1 MLTANKR
8 SYARW
13 FLLMISL
20 AFLPGGRAWG
30 QGRAL
35 SLSWRNEM
43 LTIRGADLPGGELS
57 VWYLEAFCR
66 PGSTDRDWKD
76 TVIPHKTRLMEATAD
91 GRLIRLRSVLDD
103 GVTVDHEIR
112 AGIDEVDFRVVAA
125 NPTTR
130 ESLAHWAQPCIRVD
144 GFTGTKAVHGSEA
157 YLPSCFIFV
166 REKLVRMPTE
176 HWATHARYTPG
187 QVWCPA
193 DVNRNDVNPRPLSSI
208 VPSNGL
214 IGCFSA
220 DGKQIMATAWEPYQE
235 LFQGVI
241 VCLHS
246 DFRIGG
252 LKPGE
257 SKNIR
262 GKIYVMPADVNG
274 LVARYRRDFPEHQR
288 TADRGRDGPRRR
300 KLIEFGWDEP
310 DIEFLAQS
318 SGDGTIAVRRLRLS
332 CKYVRPG
339 QESREPHL
347 ARLGAKKIQA
357 RRVSAGAVRPG
368 VVVPDAFWRDGKAFR
383 PQLSPVQCHPGR
395 PGLVRRS

>member
-1 MLTANKR
+1 MKANR
-8 SYARW
+8 RFPARW
-13 FLLMISL
+13 FLVMMGL
-20 AFLPGGRAWG
+20 ACLPGGRAWA
-30 QGRAL
+30 QERAL

-43 LTIRGADLPGGELS
+43 LTIRGAHLPGGELS

-76 TVIPHKTRLMEATAD
+76 TVIPHKTRLVEASAD

-112 AGIDEVDFRVVAA
+112 AEYNEVDFRVVAT
-125 NPTTR
+125 NPTTK
-130 ESLAHWAQPCIRVD
+130 ESQAHWAQPCIRVD
-144 GFTGTKAVHGSEA
+144 KFTGTKPVHGSEA
-157 YLPSCFIFV
+157 YLPSCFIFAND
-166 REKLVRMPTE
+166 KLVRMPTE
-176 HWATHARYTPG
+176 PWATQARYTPG

-193 DVNRNDVNPRPLSSI
+193 DVSRNDVNPRPLSSI

-257 SKNIR
+257 SKTIR
-262 GKIYVMPADVNG
+262 GKIYLMPADIDG
-274 LVARYRRDFPEHQR
+274 LLARYRHDFPEHQKPVDR
-288 TADRGRDGPRRR
+288 GHDGSQTPQADR
-300 KLIEFGWDEP
+300 
-310 DIEFLAQS
+310 
-318 SGDGTIAVRRLRLS
+318 V
-332 CKYVRPG
+332 
-339 QESREPHL
+339 
-347 ARLGAKKIQA
+347 RLG
-357 RRVSAGAVRPG
+357 
-368 VVVPDAFWRDGKAFR
+368 
-383 PQLSPVQCHPGR
+383 
-395 PGLVRRS
+395 